1 MDHGSRGDRE
11 ENDIEVEG
19 GGHNGS
25 FESERRTFV
34 ERMGS
39 GTSEDHNL
47 REPLLLKCRTNTTSQ
62 IAIVGANICPI
73 ESLDYEYAYT
83 LNVLLYRFFFPNSDF
98 LFCYL
103 GI

>member
-19 GGHNGS
+19 GGYNGS
-25 FESERRTFV
+25 FEGERRKFI

-39 GTSEDHNL
+39 GSSEDHNL

-62 IAIVGANICPI
+62 IAIVGANISPI
-73 ESLDYEYAYT
+73 ESLDYEYVCT
-83 LNVLLYRFFFPNSDF
+83 LHVLLYHFFFFFFWFSKF
-98 LFCYL
+98 
-103 GI
+103 